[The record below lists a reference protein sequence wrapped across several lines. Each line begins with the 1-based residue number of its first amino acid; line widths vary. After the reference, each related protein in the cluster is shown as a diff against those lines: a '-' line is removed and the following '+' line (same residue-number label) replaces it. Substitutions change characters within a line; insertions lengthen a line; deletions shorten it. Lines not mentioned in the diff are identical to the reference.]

1 MGQYYKPI
9 ILAEKTDLPVSHL
22 YTWDYDTGMKLME
35 HSWLLNDMVG
45 AFANQLIEK
54 PQRVVW
60 AGDYADIEKG
70 TEGTGYKGKGK
81 NLYAL
86 AIDETKVNPLSRPTK
101 MNKYPFLVNHT
112 KKEFVNMKKTPAN
125 KSDWRIHP
133 LPLLTVEGNGRG
145 GGDYRGNK
153 GLKFLGTWSRD
164 TISLEKT
171 KPQDYKLIKPNFIE
185 EW

>member
-9 ILAEKTDLPVSHL
+9 ILAKKNDKPISHL
-22 YTWDYDTGMKLME
+22 YTWDYGNGMKLME

-70 TEGTGYKGKGK
+70 TEGTGYEGKGE
-81 NLYAL
+81 NLYDL
-86 AIDETKVNPLSRPTK
+86 ATDETKVNPVASETRLK
-101 MNKYPFLVNHT
+101 EYPFLVNHN
-112 KKEFVNMKKTPAN
+112 KKVFLDLR
-125 KSDWRIHP
+125 KSPKNSDNFRVHP

-145 GGDYRGNK
+145 GGDYRSNK
-153 GLKFLGTWSRD
+153 GVKFIGTWSRD
-164 TISLEKT
+164 SISLEKT
-171 KPQDYKLIKPNFIE
+171 KPQDYKLIKPNFIV